1 MTKKTYKEL
10 ITIPD
15 YFDRFRY
22 LKIGGLIGDET
33 FGTHRWVNQEFYRS
47 REWKNFR
54 NHIITRDQGCDMA
67 FSDMPVNGII
77 VVHHINPIS
86 YEDFI
91 NENMEALLDPNNA
104 VAVWDLTHRAIHYA
118 DEKLLPQDYIP
129 RTKNDTCPWR

>member
-1 MTKKTYKEL
+1 MKKTYSEL

-33 FGTHRWVNQEFYRS
+33 FGSHRWVNQEFYRS

-54 NHIITRDQGCDMA
+54 NYIINRDKGCDMA
-67 FSDMPVNGII
+67 FSDMPINGII
-77 VVHHINPIS
+77 TIHHINPLS
-86 YEDFI
+86 YDDYI
-91 NENMEALLDPNNA
+91 NNPDALMDPNNV
-104 VAVWDLTHRAIHYA
+104 VAVWDLTHRAIHYG
-118 DEKLLPQDYIP
+118 DERLLPQDYIP